1 MRRYGWV
8 LVLACLL
15 ATWQAWVDVRSVPD
29 YLLPSPSGIAST
41 LWDERSTLG
50 SETLVTLRE
59 MLVGYAA
66 AVAAGLGAAILLQRV
81 SWLKQPV
88 YPLLVA
94 SQSVPVVAIAPLLV
108 IYLGFGLSPKVLIV
122 ALVCFFPVAAN
133 ALDGFAAAPGDLRRT
148 MRTLKASPRA
158 IFWRVELPWAAPR
171 IFTGARIAA
180 SYAAV
185 AALFAEYAGG
195 SGGLADSMHDQLDT
209 GLVGAAVVL
218 LAALA
223 LGLFGAVTVLER
235 VTIPWAREQ

>member
-1 MRRYGWV
+1 VRRYGWV
-8 LVLACLL
+8 LVLAGLL
-15 ATWQAWVDVRSVPD
+15 AAWQTWVDLRSVPD
-29 YLLPSPSGIAST
+29 YLLPSPSGIASA

-50 SETLVTLRE
+50 SEKLVTLRE

-148 MRTLKASPRA
+148 MRTLNASQRA

-223 LGLFGAVTVLER
+223 LGLFGAVTLLER
-235 VTIPWAREQ
+235 VAIPWAREQ